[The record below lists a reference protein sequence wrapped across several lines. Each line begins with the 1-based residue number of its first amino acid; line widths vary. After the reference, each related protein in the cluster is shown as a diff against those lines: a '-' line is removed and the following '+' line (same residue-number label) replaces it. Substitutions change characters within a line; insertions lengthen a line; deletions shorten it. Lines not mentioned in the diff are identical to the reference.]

1 MPLKFLQTQIEV
13 IKMESMVLF
22 TVVLVLVVA
31 AAMFVEDREQ
41 GKAFSQG
48 TYLNPTRKKSPP
60 L

>member
-13 IKMESMVLF
+13 IQMESMVLF

-48 TYLNPTRKKSPP
+48 AYLKKKS
-60 L
+60 

>member
-1 MPLKFLQTQIEV
+1 MPLEFLQTQIEV
-13 IKMESMVLF
+13 TQMESMVLF

-48 TYLNPTRKKSPP
+48 TYLKKKS
-60 L
+60 